1 VSRTERERDR
11 ERQTDERSSVE
22 ERGEEGDEDREVE
35 RGGSAVAGRNFNST
49 HGEFEISQ
57 RGEEEEEEEEAGA
70 TG

>member
-1 VSRTERERDR
+1 
-11 ERQTDERSSVE
+11 VE